1 MWFTSFWPL
10 CRLARTLAPGLSPGY
25 RAGMRRKR
33 YFGVVA
39 TALGLVVWTQASVA
53 RSGEPIFPS
62 ELVEFGPASRDPLFA
77 GGGAAAWD
85 RDLRERGWIMREGGY
100 WHLWY
105 TGSNPDLSRAGM
117 PVRRLGHAT
126 SADGLNWNRS
136 DSNPLLKDAWVED
149 MCVVKQGGCY
159 RMFAEGEQ
167 DIAHLLT
174 STDRI
179 HWQERGPLDIR
190 LVSGQ
195 PIPDGP
201 RGTPAVWFERGVWHL
216 FYERMDRGV
225 WLATSRDLKTFT
237 NVSDEPV
244 IACGPEAYD
253 SQKIAVDQ
261 IVRYGGRYYA
271 YYHACA
277 LERGGE
283 WSTCIATS
291 DDLVHWVKYAGNP
304 ILPVDPEHPG
314 RSSAMLVPDGSRHRL
329 YTTHPDVRVRFSV
342 QPVIGP

>member
-1 MWFTSFWPL
+1 
-10 CRLARTLAPGLSPGY
+10 
-25 RAGMRRKR
+25 MRRKR
-33 YFGVVA
+33 LFNHALLAVVVA
-39 TALGLVVWTQASVA
+39 VRCMAATCHGQ
-53 RSGEPIFPS
+53 EPLFPG
-62 ELVEFGPASRDPLFA
+62 ELVEFGPASRDPLFS
-77 GGGAAAWD
+77 GGGPEAWD
-85 RDLRERGWIMREGGY
+85 RDLRERGWIMREGGT

-105 TGSNPDLSRAGM
+105 TGSNPAAGHAQG
-117 PVRRLGHAT
+117 PIRRLGYA
-126 SADGLNWNRS
+126 SSDDGLNWTRS
-136 DSNPLLKDAWVED
+136 EANPLLGATWVED

-174 STDRI
+174 STDRV
-179 HWQERGPLDIR
+179 HWNTRGPLDIR
-190 LVSGQ
+190 LASGR

-201 RGTPAVWFERGVWHL
+201 RGTPAVWLEGGVWHL

-244 IACGPEAYD
+244 LACGPEAYD
-253 SQKIAVDQ
+253 IQKIAVDQ
-261 IVRYGGRYYA
+261 IVQYGGRYYA

-277 LERGGE
+277 LEKGGE

-291 DDLVHWVKYAGNP
+291 NDLRHWVKYAGNP
-304 ILPVDPEHPG
+304 LLPVDPEHPG
-314 RSSAMLVPDGSRHRL
+314 RSSAMLVHDGSRHRL

-342 QPVIGP
+342 DRVAGR